1 MHQQFSLSPTMK
13 KSLLFIIIV
22 FSFSVQA
29 QFTDKV
35 WCFGDS
41 ALMDFNGGVPVPGI
55 SASNSSDS
63 PASICDS
70 AGNLLFYCV
79 DRDAQLSNNGSSPY
93 VGKVYSKNHQLMQNG
108 SSLICSGY
116 PYSVLILPDP
126 GNSSRFYIFHQN
138 SGLGTAQSGL
148 YYSAVDLS
156 FNNGLG
162 KVTTKNSLISNMNT
176 TDHFTAVKHANG
188 RDWWVL
194 FRWVNY
200 PGSNDIF
207 FSFLVSP
214 SGFSSITSQH
224 IGSLESVGQGRI
236 IFNKGGDKML
246 FIGSHH
252 LINILD
258 FDRCTGVFTN
268 ANIISNELPV
278 PTYSFIESGEFS
290 EDGNLIYL
298 CETDTANT
306 VTYYLRQYNLN
317 APNILASKVTLDTL
331 IGYVSTFA
339 GFSDIKLAPDGKIYI
354 TSGPDCF
361 GVCFPYP
368 DSLHTPNTDY
378 LSVINNPDSAGF
390 ACNYQRFGY
399 YLGGQRTYQGLP
411 NNPNYELGR
420 LIGSPCDSLTAL
432 QENNKLSF
440 SVYPNPANNQ
450 ITFSS
455 TTTNYSASQI
465 VVYNLVGERIC
476 TAVIPAKTQHYIVSV
491 LNWQPG
497 LYIYKI
503 SNESS
508 VSSGKFVVQR

>member
-1 MHQQFSLSPTMK
+1 
-13 KSLLFIIIV
+13 
-22 FSFSVQA
+22 
-29 QFTDKV
+29 
-35 WCFGDS
+35 
-41 ALMDFNGGVPVPGI
+41 
-55 SASNSSDS
+55 
-63 PASICDS
+63 
-70 AGNLLFYCV
+70 
-79 DRDAQLSNNGSSPY
+79 
-93 VGKVYSKNHQLMQNG
+93 
-108 SSLICSGY
+108 
-116 PYSVLILPDP
+116 
-126 GNSSRFYIFHQN
+126 
-138 SGLGTAQSGL
+138 
-148 YYSAVDLS
+148 
-156 FNNGLG
+156 
-162 KVTTKNSLISNMNT
+162 
-176 TDHFTAVKHANG
+176 
-188 RDWWVL
+188 
-194 FRWVNY
+194 
-200 PGSNDIF
+200 
-207 FSFLVSP
+207 
-214 SGFSSITSQH
+214 
-224 IGSLESVGQGRI
+224 
-236 IFNKGGDKML
+236 ML
-246 FIGSHH
+246 FIGLHH